1 MKGSGP
7 FFLGG
12 ASGLTPVKSKSS
24 SSSLLNSP
32 LKGHVI
38 HEEDG
43 EMKDKSGEEEEED
56 TRSLFACEGNSG
68 REEGTEERRFANH
81 HTTC

>member
-1 MKGSGP
+1 MKESGP

-56 TRSLFACEGNSG
+56 TRSLLDREGNSG
-68 REEGTEERRFANH
+68 REEGTEERRCANH